1 MLRSSLSVRVTYYS
15 SGPAYYSEDEGTT
28 YRTTLEGQEE
38 EVRTSVVNSV
48 LCSLGLNN

>member
-1 MLRSSLSVRVTYYS
+1 MSVRVTYYS

-38 EVRTSVVNSV
+38 EVRTSVVNS
-48 LCSLGLNN
+48 LCFVVWAEQLAVW